1 MPCRSKLPTPER
13 AYPVGL
19 FFSNALS
26 SPEPNDNTHTTL
38 MKTSITR
45 IALLVFASAA
55 LTLVGTSCRTVR
67 GFGQDVE
74 HVGGHIEHAA
84 R

>member
-1 MPCRSKLPTPER
+1 MWACS
-13 AYPVGL
+13 
-19 FFSNALS
+19 FQSLS
-26 SPEPNDNTHTTL
+26 PILNPATHTTP

-74 HVGGHIEHAA
+74 HVGGHIEHAS

>member
-1 MPCRSKLPTPER
+1 
-13 AYPVGL
+13 
-19 FFSNALS
+19 
-26 SPEPNDNTHTTL
+26 
-38 MKTSITR
+38 MKTSFTR
-45 IALLVFASAA
+45 IAFFVLASAA

-74 HVGGHIEHAA
+74 NVGGHIEHST